1 VLCLVFSTNDEKFK
15 IRGDKMQQLQKT
27 IYERCLIGITG
38 TAWVAGLLVAG
49 SDSPYMP
56 WLNGI
61 GFIVFLGASILLGK
75 RLDSASSDADP
86 NKIIT
91 KFCQKPCKAG
101 EKPAKKHHKINIPY
115 ALEA

>member
-1 VLCLVFSTNDEKFK
+1 
-15 IRGDKMQQLQKT
+15 MQQLRKT

-61 GFIVFLGASILLGK
+61 GLIIFLGASILLGK
-75 RLDSASSDADP
+75 CLEASSSSADD
-86 NKIIT
+86 NKIIPQFYQRPDAMG
-91 KFCQKPCKAG
+91 KKK
-101 EKPAKKHHKINIPY
+101 EKKHPKINIPY
-115 ALEA
+115 ALGA